1 MGNIV
6 NNYELLEQLGQ
17 GGMGVV
23 YKARHIHFNEIF
35 AVKRLWEQ
43 FSSDESILKL
53 FLNEGIT
60 LRRLHHKNIVQ
71 VSDLFEFEGSHYI
84 VMEYIEGRTLSE
96 VIKRETGPIKRE
108 RAIKLFK
115 QMLEGISYIHNQ
127 PKPVIH
133 RDIKP
138 LNILITKDDTVKIT
152 DFGIA
157 KSLDSGQNA
166 STVMKGTP
174 VYMSPEQII
183 DPKTLDIRTDVYSL
197 GVTFYEMLCAKN
209 PFFGDINTTPTAVYG
224 KIMSGN
230 IRPPTEFY
238 HDISKALSDF
248 VMKAMHKDKSERF
261 ANVEEMLEELKWLY
275 ESGQTTVLDTN
286 PPKPPANPEPSNKP
300 LPTSANPDEKIQKPI
315 WVRDLRWGIF
325 ALIVIMIFGAVGAS
339 IWNAIKPGD
348 GHDRNSNI
356 INDGG
361 STQTSKTTEP
371 KTNANDAIPKTAQ
384 PVEEVKNTVEI
395 NPAYAI
401 ANSTFPSSFGLSYSP
416 SNAIDNDL
424 STWWS
429 PNSPYHWIKFNFNSP
444 TKIHAIKILNGS
456 HYSNFIYQGV
466 NYGNLYTKNAIITRA
481 SLEFSDGT
489 RITVNFEI
497 YDGMQT
503 VEFPEVTTTFVKLTP
518 VVVHPGSEWPEV
530 CISEVKF
537 L

>member
-1 MGNIV
+1 MGKIV

-23 YKARHIHFNEIF
+23 YKARHIHFKEIV
-35 AVKRLWEQ
+35 AIKRLWEQ
-43 FSSDESILKL
+43 FSNDQTVLEL

-60 LRRLHHKNIVQ
+60 LRRLHHQNIVQ

-96 VIKRETGPIKRE
+96 IIKKETGPIYRE
-108 RAIKLFK
+108 RAINLFI
-115 QMLEGISYIHNQ
+115 QMLEGVAYIHNQ
-127 PKPVIH
+127 PKPIIH

-138 LNILITKDDTVKIT
+138 LNILITEDDTVKIT

-157 KSLDSGQNA
+157 KALDDGQNA

-183 DPKTLDIRTDVYSL
+183 NPKTVDIRTDVYSL
-197 GVTFYEMLCAKN
+197 GMTFYEMLCGKN
-209 PFFGDINTTPTAVYG
+209 PFSGYSNTSPTAVYAA
-224 KIMSGN
+224 IVNGN
-230 IRPPTEFY
+230 VRPPTEFY
-238 HDISKALSDF
+238 RGITDALSGF
-248 VMKAMHKDKSERF
+248 VMKAIHKDRNERF
-261 ANVEEMLEELKWLY
+261 ANVEEMLEELKWLDK
-275 ESGQTTVLDTN
+275 SGQTIPETK
-286 PPKPPANPEPSNKP
+286 PPKPSPTPEPVNKP
-300 LPTSANPDEKIQKPI
+300 SPPSEKPDDKIQKPI
-315 WVRDLRWGIF
+315 WIRDLRWGFF

-339 IWNAIKPGD
+339 LWNAIKPD
-348 GHDRNSNI
+348 KRQERDSI

-361 STQTSKTTEP
+361 SIEASKTTEP
-371 KTNANDAIPKTAQ
+371 KANADDAIPKTAQ
-384 PVEEVKNTVEI
+384 PVEEVKNTVDI
-395 NPAYAI
+395 NPAYAT

-416 SNAIDNDL
+416 SNAIDYDL

-429 PNSPYHWIKFNFNSP
+429 PNSPYHWIKFIFNTP

-456 HYSNFIYQGV
+456 HYLNFTYQGV
-466 NYGNLYTKNAIITRA
+466 SYGDLYTKNAIITRA
-481 SLEFSDGT
+481 ILEFSDGT
-489 RITVNFEI
+489 RVTVNFEI

-518 VVVHPGSEWPEV
+518 VDFHHGSEWPEV